1 MKQNK
6 ISCGSQEYH
15 DYSWLTMKPAIEEP
29 EYQTAENYA
38 PDLDLDSQVKVLTL
52 QLKDIRNQLKGVNRA
67 LKMHIQN
74 YPFKELQANKVQM
87 K

>member
-1 MKQNK
+1 
-6 ISCGSQEYH
+6 
-15 DYSWLTMKPAIEEP
+15 MKPAIEEP

-67 LKMHIQN
+67 LKMHIADA
-74 YPFKELQANKVQM
+74 PIKV
-87 K
+87 KK